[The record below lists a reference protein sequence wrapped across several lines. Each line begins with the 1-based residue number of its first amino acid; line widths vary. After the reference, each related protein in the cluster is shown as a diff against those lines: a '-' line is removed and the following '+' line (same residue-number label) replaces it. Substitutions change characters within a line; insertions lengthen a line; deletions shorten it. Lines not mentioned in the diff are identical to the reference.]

1 MINKMR
7 QYIFIVFFLIVS
19 YQAMSQ
25 KLISRT
31 KFKITIEAREL
42 TLSEAFRLLKS
53 ITPVSNFYCEFY
65 VMKEGKKYMR
75 SYLSFMP
82 RNQAY
87 LVEKGKRWKKVII

>member
-1 MINKMR
+1 MT
-7 QYIFIVFFLIVS
+7 QYIFIVFFLMIS

-31 KFKITIEAREL
+31 KYKVVIEAREL
-42 TLSEAFRLLKS
+42 TLSEAFRLLTAV
-53 ITPVSNFYCEFY
+53 TPISNFYCEFY

-75 SYLSFMP
+75 SYLSLMP

-87 LVEKGKRWKKVII
+87 LIEKGKRWKKVII